1 MCAAGGA
8 DDIGGG
14 VRFFEGTV
22 ADGYLQRRAPSAG
35 YSIVVWRG
43 RHIADVSEM
52 SAQEATDYW
61 LEVLEVARIV
71 TRVFEPCHLN
81 YDLLGNEV
89 PHVHTHIV
97 PRYLDDASPNTPL
110 KPWAP
115 VPVPDTVFLQ
125 QLRRLRGQR

>member
-1 MCAAGGA
+1 MLLAERKTPAEA
-8 DDIGGG
+8 SASLK
-14 VRFFEGTV
+14 VRSPT
-22 ADGYLQRRAPSAG
+22 AISSASAPSAG

-43 RHIADVSEM
+43 RHVADVSEM

-61 LEVLEVARIV
+61 LEVLEVARV
-71 TRVFEPCHLN
+71 LTRVFEPCHLN

-97 PRYLDDASPNTPL
+97 PRYLDDASPGTPL

-115 VPVPDTVFLQ
+115 VPVPDSVFAQ
-125 QLRRLRGQR
+125 QLQLLRAQR